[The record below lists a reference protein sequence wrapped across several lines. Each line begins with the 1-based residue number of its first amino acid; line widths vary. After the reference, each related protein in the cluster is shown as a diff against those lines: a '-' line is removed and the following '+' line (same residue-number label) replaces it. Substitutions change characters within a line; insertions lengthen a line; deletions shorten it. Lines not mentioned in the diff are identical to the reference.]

1 MVLPGRIAII
11 QISQGCSLDRF
22 NLEYSSFS
30 YSSDEVE
37 SQEFKAM
44 NNISCIF
51 KTPGVDKLVGG
62 RSALGGPVGSQSVFC
77 PRSGCEDAEPFLKDG
92 MSLCFLCTCLK

>member
-1 MVLPGRIAII
+1 MTDVN
-11 QISQGCSLDRF
+11 LD
-22 NLEYSSFS
+22 YSSFS
-30 YSSDEVE
+30 YSSDEVD

-77 PRSGCEDAEPFLKDG
+77 PRSGCEDAETIFEGWNELRFPVHLPQINKTDR
-92 MSLCFLCTCLK
+92 